1 MVVFTKNLK
10 FSIHQFA
17 WLLAQSCQICQ
28 ILAIPNHEKYSTRM
42 SYLGKNRFGPVTG
55 GNTSITTIIYLLF
68 SRGSR
73 FKTPLLINQ
82 PMGIWDIYDT
92 PTNGFRKG
100 SATEKH
106 QGISPAKGEGF
117 DPPSEGKILEIQG
130 WGPLHEPLCPRK
142 MNQFW

>member
-10 FSIHQFA
+10 FSIHQLA

-92 PTNGFRKG
+92 PTNGFRNG
-100 SATEKH
+100 FRTEK
-106 QGISPAKGEGF
+106 
-117 DPPSEGKILEIQG
+117 PPGDFTGHWRSKAGGLSMQNAM
-130 WGPLHEPLCPRK
+130 LHK
-142 MNQFW
+142 